1 MTHMQV
7 IVFKIVGLIMK
18 SSTLS
23 LTWPTFHKLEIIIV
37 VIWFLTKVVVIIFLH
52 YLDLCL
58 YSVIGFYVS
67 NKICDIC
74 LKLRDD

>member
-18 SSTLS
+18 GSTLS
-23 LTWPTFHKLEIIIV
+23 LTWPISHKLEIIIV

-58 YSVIGFYVS
+58 YSVISFDVS